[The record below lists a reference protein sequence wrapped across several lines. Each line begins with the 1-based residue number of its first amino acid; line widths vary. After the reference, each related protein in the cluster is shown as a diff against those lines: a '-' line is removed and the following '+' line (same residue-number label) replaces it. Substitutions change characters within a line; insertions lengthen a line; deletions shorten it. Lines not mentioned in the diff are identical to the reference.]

1 MMTGLMQDARCA
13 LRQLRKSPGFAC
25 TAVLMLALGICA
37 NVAVFGFVDAS
48 LIKPL
53 PYGDPSRVVGV
64 FESSASST
72 RSAVSYLD
80 YVDWKRLNPIFSSID
95 AYALN
100 GGFTLRTATGAEQV
114 AGTRVSD
121 GFFHTLGVTP
131 PLGRDFRSGEQSPG
145 APRAVLVSYAAW
157 QKRFGGTKD
166 VLGQAVT
173 LNGVVNIII
182 GVLPRDFHFAPAGAA
197 EFWGT
202 LNASD
207 ACEQRRGCHNLN
219 VVARLR
225 DGLSVQTAL
234 AAMKSLTLQLAKQY
248 PDTNREQGANVLL
261 LSDVIVG
268 DVRPILLVLLGG
280 AGLLLLIAG
289 MNVAGLLLARSESR
303 KREIAV
309 RGALGA
315 SRLRWISQ
323 FAAEEL
329 VLVVVASL
337 LGVISAEWVMQ
348 LLTRLIPT
356 DMRDSMP
363 YLQGLGLNFRVVAFA
378 CVISLLAATL
388 FAIIPT
394 LRLSVSELR
403 EGLTEGSRG
412 STGTMW
418 RRLGA
423 NLVVVELAIA
433 MVLLVGAGLLG
444 ESLYRLL
451 HVDIGLKPDHLA
463 TLQIE
468 ASPSSY
474 SKDEQAIALAR
485 QLGDRIASLPSVQSV
500 GISNALPV
508 SSGWGTTWFQVVG
521 RPNQGERNEA
531 FNRQVTPNYFAT
543 LQARLLHGRYFS
555 EVEDV
560 SKPPVAI
567 INQALAKQ
575 YFPGEDAVGK
585 QVIYFGEPQAPMQIV
600 GVVNDLKEAPLDTAI
615 RPALYV
621 PFYQHPLRG
630 FAIAVRTSQVERPS
644 FPELVAAIHQ
654 VGANIS
660 IFGEATMVDRINDS
674 PAAYLHRSSAWLV
687 GGFAALAFLLGVV
700 GLYGVI
706 AYSVSQR
713 TREIGVRMALGAH
726 RKSVYQL
733 ILKEA
738 AWLTGAGIAGG
749 VVCSIAVATLI
760 RGLLF
765 GVRSWN
771 APTLAAVSA
780 MLAVSALLASYIPAR
795 RAANVDPMVA
805 LRYE

>member
-1 MMTGLMQDARCA
+1 MTGFFQDVRHA
-13 LRQLRKSPGFAC
+13 LRHLRKSPGFAC
-25 TAVLMLALGICA
+25 TAILMLAMGICA

-64 FESSASST
+64 FESDAST
-72 RSAVSYLD
+72 MRGAVSYLD
-80 YVDWKRLNPIFSSID
+80 YVDWRNLNAIFSSID

-100 GGFTLRTATGAEQV
+100 GGFTLGTTAGAEQV

-121 GFFHTLGVTP
+121 GFFHTLGITP
-131 PLGRDFRSGEQSPG
+131 ALGRDFPSGEQSPA
-145 APRAVLVSYAAW
+145 APRTVLISYAAW
-157 QKRFGGTKD
+157 QKRFGGAQD

-173 LNGVVNIII
+173 LNGVADIII

-197 EFWGT
+197 EFWGM
-202 LNASD
+202 LSASD
-207 ACEQRRGCHNLN
+207 PCEQRRDCHHLN

-225 DGLSVQTAL
+225 DGVSVRTAL
-234 AAMKSLTLQLAKQY
+234 AAMKSLTQQLAEQY
-248 PDTNREQGANVLL
+248 PDTNRDQSADVVLL
-261 LSDVIVG
+261 RDVIVG
-268 DVRPILLVLLGG
+268 DVRPILLALLSG
-280 AGLLLLIAG
+280 ASLLLLIAG
-289 MNVAGLLLARSESR
+289 MNVTGLLLARSESC

-309 RGALGA
+309 RGALGG
-315 SRLRWISQ
+315 SRLRLIRQ
-323 FAAEEL
+323 FATEEL

-337 LGVISAEWVMQ
+337 LGLISAEWAMQ
-348 LLTRLIPT
+348 LLNRLIPA

-378 CVISLLAATL
+378 CAISLLAATL

-412 STGTMW
+412 YAGTMW

-451 HVDIGLKPDHLA
+451 HVDIGLKPDHLT

-468 ASPSSY
+468 GSPSSY
-474 SKDEQAIALAR
+474 SKDAQAIALAR
-485 QLGDRIASLPSVQSV
+485 QVEDRIASLPGVKSV

-508 SSGWGTTWFQVVG
+508 SSGWGTTWFQIVG
-521 RPNQGERNEA
+521 RPNHGEHNEA
-531 FNRQVTPNYFAT
+531 FNRQVSPNYFAT

-555 EVEDV
+555 EAEDV
-560 SKPPVAI
+560 SKPQVAI
-567 INQALAKQ
+567 INQTLAKQ
-575 YFPGEDAVGK
+575 YFSGGDPVGK
-585 QVIYFGEPQAPMQIV
+585 QIFYFAEPQAPMQIV
-600 GVVNDLKEAPLDTAI
+600 GVVDDLKEAPLDTEI

-621 PFYQHPLRG
+621 PIYQHPLRS
-630 FAIAVRTSQVERPS
+630 FAMAVRSSQVERS
-644 FPELVAAIHQ
+644 LFPELAAAIHQ
-654 VGANIS
+654 VDPDIS
-660 IFGEATMVDRINDS
+660 IFGEATMIDRINDS

-687 GGFAALAFLLGVV
+687 GGFAAMALLLGVV
-700 GLYGVI
+700 GLYGAI

-713 TREIGVRMALGAH
+713 TREIGVRMALGAQ
-726 RKSVYQL
+726 RKSVYHL

-738 AWLTGAGIAGG
+738 AWLTGAGIASGI
-749 VVCSIAVATLI
+749 VCSMAAATLI
-760 RGLLF
+760 RRLLF
-765 GVRSWN
+765 GVHSWN
-771 APTLAAVSA
+771 ATVLAAVSG
-780 MLAVSALLASYIPAR
+780 MLAISALLASYIPAR
-795 RAANVDPMVA
+795 RAAKVDPLVA